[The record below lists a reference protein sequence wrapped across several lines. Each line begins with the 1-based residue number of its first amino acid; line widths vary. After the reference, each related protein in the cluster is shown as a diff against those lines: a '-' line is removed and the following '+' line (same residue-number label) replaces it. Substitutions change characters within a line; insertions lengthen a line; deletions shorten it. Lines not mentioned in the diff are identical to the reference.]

1 VTEARARETFLR
13 TVTTCMG
20 WRLESWEQ
28 PSGSGASQDATLV
41 WPHPARQFVRVAV
54 LDGVTP
60 TGDCRTVVGVEGPM
74 YAAAVARLALQH
86 PERPLDEC
94 VLAANRHL
102 HDAGVARSRDQ
113 AQTCVTAA
121 DVYPDGRVEVVRAG
135 DCECWARTDDGWVP
149 LGSGTALT
157 PRAESAWEAWQHGN
171 RTVGRAARHDAE
183 ERLLGHPRAWTSTA
197 LGRFV
202 RPVLRRFTLDGA
214 SELVVASDGARL
226 SERMLALDHLPS
238 WLQGLRDWERQRA
251 HFAAAAGKVHDDV
264 AVLRLVRLP
273 SAMALPSIGERARA
287 A

>member
-1 VTEARARETFLR
+1 VTAARSRETFLR
-13 TVTTCMG
+13 TVTTCPG

-41 WPHPARQFVRVAV
+41 WPDPAGRFVRVAV

-60 TGDCRTVVGVEGPM
+60 TVECRTVVGVAGPM
-74 YAAAVARLALQH
+74 YAASVARLALQH
-86 PERPLDEC
+86 PERPLEEC

-102 HDAGVARSRDQ
+102 HDEGVARSRDQ

-135 DCECWARTDDGWVP
+135 DCECWARTDDGWVA

-157 PRAESAWEAWQHGN
+157 PQVASEWEAWQQRN
-171 RTVGRAARHDAE
+171 RTVDRAARHDAE
-183 ERLLGHPRAWTSTA
+183 EQFLGHPRAWTSTA
-197 LGRFV
+197 LGRFA
-202 RPVLRRFTLDGA
+202 RPVLRRFALDGA

-226 SERMLALDHLPS
+226 SERKLDRYQLRT
-238 WLQGLRDWERQRA
+238 WLQGLRDWERRRA
-251 HFAAAAGKVHDDV
+251 HLGMAAEKVHDDV

-273 SAMALPSIGERARA
+273 SAMALPQQALREA